1 MEIIIKPKKGWIGI
15 NVRELWRYRE
25 LLYIFTWRDIKVRY
39 KQTVIGIIWAIL
51 QPFVMMVIFSVFFGG
66 LAKVPSDGVPY
77 PLFVFSGLLFWNYF
91 STALMNASNSL
102 QDNENILKKIYFPR
116 LLLPLSP
123 TLTPM
128 VDFCL
133 AFLILVGMMFFYHYT
148 PTWYGIAL
156 LPVLLLITFLTA
168 AGLGTLLAAVNVR
181 YRDVRYALP
190 FFIQSLLFLTPV
202 IYPTTLV
209 SQKFQWLLALNPLT
223 GIIEAARSGITG
235 IKPINFQ
242 LLLVSTII
250 AMVLFLIGIF
260 YFRKTERI
268 FADVA

>member
-1 MEIIIKPKKGWIGI
+1 MEIIIKPRKGWIGI
-15 NVRELWRYRE
+15 NVRELWQYRE

-91 STALMNASNSL
+91 STALMNSSNSL

-123 TLTPM
+123 TLTPI

-133 AFLILVGMMFFYHYT
+133 AFIILAGMMVFYHYT
-148 PTWYGIAL
+148 PTWYGIVL
-156 LPVLLLITFLTA
+156 LPVLLFMTFLTA

-209 SQKFQWLLALNPLT
+209 SQKYQWLLALNPLT
-223 GIIEAARSGITG
+223 GIIEAARSVITEA
-235 IKPINFQ
+235 KPINFQ
-242 LLLVSTII
+242 LLMISAVISIVI
-250 AMVLFLIGIF
+250 FLIGIF